1 MAARGDL
8 LRRELRGDLRRYL
21 DACDPP
27 VTAAAVSGRVDG
39 LCAKV
44 KQALLAAAESGGG
57 GAGRAAAEADADEQI
72 GLGCRL
78 YYKMLDRF
86 LSAEEQRLRRTNFS
100 PLLASGTF
108 HTALLACCLESVFHT
123 YSTSGMAFPALLTT
137 LDLEPFD
144 FGKVIE
150 SFIKHEDA
158 LPTHLRK
165 HFEDVD
171 AHIVEALAWRDGS
184 PLHALMTEYDAEL
197 ATRAAAASSAAAGA
211 APPPAAPAAEA
222 RAMAALE
229 RFVRKCLYLAAKRL
243 QDMCLR
249 LLLPNALVKQVWEV
263 VKVVIDKAEVRH
275 LLVGRHLD
283 QILMCSIY
291 GACKVNQ
298 KELEGQGHRPVTFR
312 HIIEQYKRQHGS
324 DARTFRSVRMR
335 TADEPPLDII
345 QFYNAVFIPTMKDHL
360 LGVCT
365 PPAAAG
371 GGGAAGVS
379 AVASAGAASMPA
391 DGAAAAG
398 GGSNHISPD
407 INASRGVAG
416 SPRHVSAGGTRDL
429 YISQRSAHAPTT
441 GRPT

>member
-1 MAARGDL
+1 
-8 LRRELRGDLRRYL
+8 
-21 DACDPP
+21 
-27 VTAAAVSGRVDG
+27 
-39 LCAKV
+39 
-44 KQALLAAAESGGG
+44 
-57 GAGRAAAEADADEQI
+57 
-72 GLGCRL
+72 
-78 YYKMLDRF
+78 
-86 LSAEEQRLRRTNFS
+86 
-100 PLLASGTF
+100 
-108 HTALLACCLESVFHT
+108 
-123 YSTSGMAFPALLTT
+123 
-137 LDLEPFD
+137 
-144 FGKVIE
+144 
-150 SFIKHEDA
+150 
-158 LPTHLRK
+158 
-165 HFEDVD
+165 
-171 AHIVEALAWRDGS
+171 
-184 PLHALMTEYDAEL
+184 
-197 ATRAAAASSAAAGA
+197 
-211 APPPAAPAAEA
+211 
-222 RAMAALE
+222 MAALE

-371 GGGAAGVS
+371 GRRRRRLRRRVRRRRPSCPPTARRRPAAAPTTS
-379 AVASAGAASMPA
+379 RPTSTRHAASP
-391 DGAAAAG
+391 GR
-398 GGSNHISPD
+398 
-407 INASRGVAG
+407 RGT
-416 SPRHVSAGGTRDL
+416 SPRAARATST
-429 YISQRSAHAPTT
+429 SRSARPTRQTT